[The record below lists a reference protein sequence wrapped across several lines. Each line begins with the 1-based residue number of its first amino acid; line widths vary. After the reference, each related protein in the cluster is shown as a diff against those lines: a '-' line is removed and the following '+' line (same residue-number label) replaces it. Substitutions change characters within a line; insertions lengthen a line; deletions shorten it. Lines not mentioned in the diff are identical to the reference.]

1 MFLANRIKNIEESKS
16 VGLASIVAELRSEG
30 RQIISLN
37 VGEAD
42 FPTPK
47 NIIKATQKA
56 LDENETRYSLVEG
69 IKKLRV
75 KIAEK
80 VQRDNNICASFE
92 NVILANGSKHIL
104 YNIFQTII
112 NPGDEVIIP
121 TPYWVTF
128 PESVKLASGVPIIV
142 PSKNLQLDLEAIKN
156 SITPRTRAVI
166 INTPNNPSGEV
177 FPKEDL
183 EEIVKLAE
191 KNDFYIIADE
201 AYELLTFRGVSHVSL
216 ASLSEEAFK
225 RTLTVQSFSKSYC
238 MTGFRIGYLVAPK
251 EIILGMN
258 KLQSHLSGNNCTFA
272 QHGALAALEIPQ
284 EDLKDM
290 IKDLENRRNLAYQLC
305 KDIFPNTNKPDG
317 AFYLY
322 PNIEHLLGDK
332 FPTDVDLAKHI
343 LMEANVAILP
353 GSFFG
358 TPGYLRFSFAAS
370 TENIKAA
377 FKQIKESL

>member
-1 MFLANRIKNIEESKS
+1 MKLADRIKNIEESKS
-16 VGLASIVAELRSEG
+16 VGLASIVAQLRSEG

-37 VGEAD
+37 VGEPD

-47 NIIKATQKA
+47 SIIRATQKA

-69 IKKLRV
+69 IKNLRI

-80 VQRDNNICASFE
+80 VKRDNQINASFE
-92 NVILANGSKHIL
+92 NVIIANGSKHIL

-142 PSKNLQLDLEAIKN
+142 PSKNLQLDLEAIEKA
-156 SITPRTRAVI
+156 ITPKTRAII

-183 EEIVKLAE
+183 EKIIDLAE
-191 KNDFYIIADE
+191 KHDFYIISDE
-201 AYELLTFRGVSHVSL
+201 AYELLTFGGVPHISL
-216 ASLSEEAFK
+216 ASLSEKAFN

-238 MTGFRIGYLVAPK
+238 MTGFRIGYLVAPSQ
-251 EIILGMN
+251 IVSGMN

-272 QHGALAALEIPQ
+272 QYGALAALEISQ
-284 EDLKDM
+284 EDLTEM
-290 IKDLENRRNLAYQLC
+290 IQDLEVRRDLAYRLC
-305 KDIFPNTNKPDG
+305 KDIFPKTNKPDG

-322 PNIEHLLGDK
+322 PNIEDLLGDRFK
-332 FPTDVDLAKHI
+332 TDVDLAKHI

-370 TENIKAA
+370 AENIKAA

>member
-1 MFLANRIKNIEESKS
+1 MKVADRIKNIEESKS
-16 VGLASIVAELRSEG
+16 VGLASIVAQLRSEG

-37 VGEAD
+37 VGETD

-47 NIIKATQKA
+47 NIIEATQKA
-56 LDENETRYSLVEG
+56 LAENETRYSLVEG
-69 IKKLRV
+69 IKDLRI

-80 VQRDNNICASFE
+80 VKRDNKIDANFE
-92 NVILANGSKHIL
+92 NIIIANGSKNIL

-142 PSKNLQLDLEAIKN
+142 SSKNLQLDLHAIEN
-156 SITPRTRAVI
+156 AITSKTRAII

-183 EEIVKLAE
+183 EKIVALAE
-191 KNDFYIIADE
+191 KNNFYIISDE
-201 AYELLTFRGVSHVSL
+201 AYELLTFGNIPHISL
-216 ASLSEEAFK
+216 ASISKEAFN
-225 RTLTVQSFSKSYC
+225 RTFTVQSFSKSYC

-251 EIILGMN
+251 EIIRGMN
-258 KLQSHLSGNNCTFA
+258 KLQSPLSGNSCTFA
-272 QHGALAALEIPQ
+272 QYGALAALETSEQDLNEII
-284 EDLKDM
+284 EDL
-290 IKDLENRRNLAYQLC
+290 ETRRDFAYNLC
-305 KDIFPNTNKPDG
+305 KDIFPKTNKPDG

-322 PNIEHLLGDK
+322 PNIEDFLGER
-332 FPTDVDLAKHI
+332 FATDVDLAKFI
-343 LMEANVAILP
+343 LMKANVAILP

-370 TENIKAA
+370 IENIKAA
-377 FKQIKESL
+377 FKQIKEAL